1 MSLIAPLALCIARSE
16 SNGAGCVDGPGGARR
31 AQVEAGLLDHVHDMQ
46 SAWQRTASAAGIV
59 VGLIALR
66 LVAFPGH
73 TAPGQLITVQRPLM
87 GTVWNIEV
95 VDHGRTDQARAA
107 IDKAYA
113 ELERIDRLMSEWKP
127 ESPISQVNA
136 AAGKHAVEV
145 PAELRELLERSIR
158 FSQITEGTFDVTWRG
173 MGNIWHFDDAFKV
186 PTRAEVEAGK
196 KKVNYRAIEIKG
208 NSIYLPQGINI
219 GLGGIA
225 KGYAVDRAAQVLARA
240 GFTDSLVDGGGDV
253 MLSGTRFGEPWT
265 LGIQDPR
272 KPHGEIIGTM
282 LVSNAALVTSGDYER
297 FRIVDGVRYHHIIDP
312 RTGYPAAASI
322 SVSVLSRTA
331 EEGVVLAKGVFILG
345 PERGMELARQQ
356 GIETLLIDP
365 QQKQYFTP
373 GFAAKFEPSG
383 AEQTR

>member
-1 MSLIAPLALCIARSE
+1 MESAIKRTVSALA
-16 SNGAGCVDGPGGARR
+16 
-31 AQVEAGLLDHVHDMQ
+31 
-46 SAWQRTASAAGIV
+46 V
-59 VGLIALR
+59 VGAFVALR
-66 LVAFPGH
+66 LIAFPGH
-73 TAPGQLITVQRPLM
+73 AIPGQLLTVQRPLM

-95 VDHGRTDQARAA
+95 VDHGRSDQARAA

-145 PAELRELLERSIR
+145 PAELRKILERSNR
-158 FSQITEGTFDVTWRG
+158 FSQITEGTFDITWRG
-173 MGNIWHFDDAFKV
+173 MGNIWHFDDAFRV
-186 PTRAEVEAGK
+186 PAPAEVEAGK
-196 KKVNYRAIEIKG
+196 KKVNYRAIEIRG
-208 NSIYLPQGINI
+208 NSIYLPAGMSI

-225 KGYAVDRAAQVLARA
+225 KGYAVDRAAQTLASA

-253 MLSGTRFGEPWT
+253 MLSGTRFGEPWR

-272 KPHGEIIGTM
+272 AAHGSIIGAM
-282 LVSNAALVTSGDYER
+282 RVSNYALVTSGDYER

-312 RTGYPAAASI
+312 RTGYPASASI

-345 PERGMELARQQ
+345 PERGMALAKQQ
-356 GIETLLIDP
+356 GIDALLIDP
-365 QQKQYFTP
+365 QQKRYFTP
-373 GFAAKFEPSG
+373 GFAKLFDAVES
-383 AEQTR
+383 ESR